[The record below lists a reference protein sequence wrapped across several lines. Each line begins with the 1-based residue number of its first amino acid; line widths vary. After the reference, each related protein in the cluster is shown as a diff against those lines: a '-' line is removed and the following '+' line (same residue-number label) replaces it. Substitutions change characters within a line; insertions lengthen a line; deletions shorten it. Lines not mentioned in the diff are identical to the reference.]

1 MPRGWREW
9 ARLTLLALGGFLVLV
24 TLLPLWE
31 TDHWWVRLWD
41 YPRAQIAGLLVVV
54 LALLAWIG
62 AGMGRWWWA
71 GGGAMIAAVG
81 WQASH
86 FIPYLPPWPK
96 QVADAASCP
105 AGRSIEL
112 LNANVLL
119 SNHRYG
125 DLIALVGRT
134 DPDVVLLLEPG
145 LDWERAIRPLH
156 KRYPFRV
163 GEPVPNSYGMILLSR
178 LPMQAEVLHRIQPGV
193 PSIKARLEMPDGET
207 VELHALH
214 PEPPFP
220 GDDSGE
226 RDAELVAVGRE
237 VRASGRA
244 TLVLGDLNDVAW
256 SRTSKLFLEVS
267 GMKDPRAGRG
277 LYPTFN
283 ARYPLLRWPL
293 DHMFVT
299 PHFAVQA
306 VDRLEAIGSDHFPI
320 LYRACLTV
328 PAGQRLVPASAAPEV
343 RADASEEVSEGRNEH
358 IEERLGQ

>member
-1 MPRGWREW
+1 VRF
-9 ARLTLLALGGFLVLV
+9 ARPLLLALSAVLVLL

-31 TDHWWVRLWD
+31 TDRWWVRLWD
-41 YPRAQIAGLLVVV
+41 FPRLQVALLLMICILLVAWVGPRKGRV
-54 LALLAWIG
+54 FWTATGAMLAALAW
-62 AGMGRWWWA
+62 
-71 GGGAMIAAVG
+71 
-81 WQASH
+81 QATH
-86 FIPYLPPWPK
+86 FIAYLPPWPK
-96 QVADAASCP
+96 QVANIANCP
-105 AGRSIEL
+105 PGRSIEL

-119 SNHRYG
+119 DNHRFG
-125 DLIALVGRT
+125 ELIALVERT

-156 KRYPFRV
+156 SRYSFRI

-178 LPMQAEVLHRIQPGV
+178 LPMEAQLLHRMQPGV
-193 PSIKARLEMPDGET
+193 PSIRARLRWSGGEAID
-207 VELHALH
+207 LHGVH
-214 PEPPFP
+214 PEPPVV

-256 SRTSKLFLEVS
+256 SRTSRLFLDVS
-267 GMKDPRAGRG
+267 GMNDPRVGRG

-299 PHFAVQA
+299 PHFGLQQL
-306 VDRLEAIGSDHFPI
+306 DRLDAIGSDHFPI
-320 LYRACLTV
+320 LYRVCLTQ
-328 PAGQRLVPASAAPEV
+328 PAGRRLVPVKASREV
-343 RADASEEVSEGRNEH
+343 REDAREEVKEGRDEKAAEN
-358 IEERLGQ
+358 LGQ